1 MAKPTR
7 QRIRGRRASRSGA
20 ALPPRG
26 ALNEPLEY
34 FLRDIHG
41 TPVLTAAQEVA
52 LARAMRAGR
61 EGLRAALAHVP
72 GATKRLVCAWRER
85 DSKNWVPERLSER
98 YEQGT
103 PLPMELARLARE
115 LGELLPRAL
124 RCASERACDAAR
136 EQLAARFERF
146 DPRTALLIEWSRAL
160 DAAVTEEDGAD
171 RCWGLARSEATA
183 WASEA
188 ALQRDAYLA
197 ARSTFAKHNLRLVV
211 HIAKDFQ
218 GKGAAL
224 ADLVQEGNV
233 ALLRAVEK
241 FDDKRG
247 FRFSTYAG
255 WWIVQ
260 ALQRGTRRELNLI
273 ALPDVVLNDRRKL
286 REQEAKL
293 ACQLGRAPSTAELA
307 CAAGV
312 SLARLDQAVT
322 SPQRAVAF
330 DAPIAVRDERSY
342 ADTLADAAVRLPDE
356 QLDTRWRADCA
367 HRLLDSVEPRERHI
381 LEARFGLGGSEE
393 RTLQELAD
401 ELGLSRERVRQIEK
415 QALERLEERAGEMGL
430 A

>member
-7 QRIRGRRASRSGA
+7 QRIRGRPASRSGA

-72 GATKRLVCAWRER
+72 GAAKRLVCAWRAREAKGR
-85 DSKNWVPERLSER
+85 VPELLSER

-103 PLPMELARLARE
+103 PIPAELARLAKE
-115 LGELLPRAL
+115 CDELLPRAL
-124 RCASERACDAAR
+124 RCARTRERTKAR
-136 EQLAARFERF
+136 GQLATHFERF

-160 DAAVTEEDGAD
+160 EAAVGEDGGSA
-171 RCWGLARSEATA
+171 RRWGLSLSEADA
-183 WASEA
+183 WAREA
-188 ALQRDAYLA
+188 ALHRDAYLA

-224 ADLVQEGNV
+224 ADLIQEGNV

-293 ACQLGRAPSTAELA
+293 ACHLGRSPSAAELA
-307 CAAGV
+307 GAAGV

-330 DAPIAVRDERSY
+330 DAPVAGRDERSY

-356 QLDTRWRADCA
+356 QLDSRWRADCA
-367 HRLLDSVEPRERHI
+367 QRLLDSVEPRERHI

-415 QALERLEERAGEMGL
+415 QALERLEERAGELGL

>member
-7 QRIRGRRASRSGA
+7 QRIRGRPASRSGA

-72 GATKRLVCAWRER
+72 GAAKRLVCAWRER
-85 DSKNWVPERLSER
+85 DAKNWVPERLSER
-98 YEQGT
+98 YEQGA
-103 PLPMELARLARE
+103 PIPPELARLARE

-124 RCASERACDAAR
+124 RCARTRERGMAR
-136 EQLAARFERF
+136 EQLAAQFERF

-160 DAAVTEEDGAD
+160 DVEVSDEGSAD
-171 RCWGLARSEATA
+171 RCWGLTRSEATA

-241 FDDKRG
+241 FDEKRG

-330 DAPIAVRDERSY
+330 DAPLAGRDERSY
-342 ADTLADAAVRLPDE
+342 AETFADTSMRLPDE
-356 QLDTRWRADCA
+356 QLDTRERAACVS
-367 HRLLDSVEPRERHI
+367 RLLDEVAPRERHV
-381 LEARFGLGGSEE
+381 LAARFGLGGAEE

-401 ELGLSRERVRQIEK
+401 ELGLSRERVRQIEM